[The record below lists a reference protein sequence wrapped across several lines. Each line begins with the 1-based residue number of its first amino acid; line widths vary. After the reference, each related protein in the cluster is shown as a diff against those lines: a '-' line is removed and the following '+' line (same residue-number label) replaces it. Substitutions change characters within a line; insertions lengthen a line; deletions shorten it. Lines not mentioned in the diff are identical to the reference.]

1 VDLNWVVGDFF
12 LQFSGIWYTLAQVRV
27 RVPVWRYICVRLDT
41 RAETAT
47 AVMDGQVL
55 IPPSKVGAAG
65 NLTGA
70 EVWRV
75 PTRVSV

>member
-12 LQFSGIWYTLAQVRV
+12 LQFYGIWYTLAQVRV

-47 AVMDGQVL
+47 AVMDGQVRRE
-55 IPPSKVGAAG
+55 IIIVRGQSY
-65 NLTGA
+65 
-70 EVWRV
+70 
-75 PTRVSV
+75 VSRLPKY